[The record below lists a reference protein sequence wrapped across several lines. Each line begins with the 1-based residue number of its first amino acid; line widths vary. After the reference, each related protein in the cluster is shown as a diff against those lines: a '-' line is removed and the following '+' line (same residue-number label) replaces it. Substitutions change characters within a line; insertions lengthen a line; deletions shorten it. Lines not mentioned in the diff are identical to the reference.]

1 MSIDKLEQYR
11 FLKLEKQDLAENID
25 YYESLLDRLYK
36 RLKRCNNDIEEIE
49 NFIVSEDDEIIKQI
63 IKMRFLDNRKWI
75 DVSMA
80 LGSSNE
86 SYARNL
92 FNRYLKKSNE
102 RQQWIIWKVFKK

>member
-36 RLKRCNNDIEEIE
+36 RLKRCNNEIKE
-49 NFIVSEDDEIIKQI
+49 IDGFLNSIDDAIIKNI
-63 IKMRFLDNRKWI
+63 VIMKFIYGRTWI
-75 DVSMA
+75 DISLD

-86 SYARNL
+86 SYSRNL
-92 FNRYLKKSNE
+92 LNRYLDKYHE
-102 RQQWIIWKVFKK
+102 RKQ